1 MAAVTDLPTLLL
13 VAALGGAALLLLERV
28 IASTVLGLSL
38 TLGIVFVNVLGIELQ
53 ATLVGF
59 RVGDVDVV
67 AGLLLVAGI
76 ARLLRARRIS
86 VLQWLAIAF
95 GLTVLWSLVTG
106 LLTYGPGTAINDSRT
121 YVRVVAALLY
131 FSTTSPGDDA
141 FDALMTP
148 WLWLTGALVA
158 LTFARWGALMV
169 GMGDA
174 WWARA
179 DDMRVID
186 AFRTLVLL
194 QVLLLLWGAPPPVP
208 RRLMAAAPVLLAA
221 VVLLQHRTLW
231 IALAVGAIV
240 WAALT
245 RRLARR
251 VIPAA
256 VAAVVVG
263 GVLSFTLFG
272 GPSTIGSELEDS
284 ATNAGTF
291 VWRVE
296 GWRQLVLDR
305 GPDEISEVA
314 LGYPFGAGFERRI
327 EGRIVD
333 VTPHN
338 FFVQTYLRT
347 GLVGLG
353 ILLALYAGAMRGL
366 LRTPGWGRYLTA
378 PALLVLLVT
387 QLIFLQTSHPSFEQ
401 AVLVGLAIAT
411 AVTPASRGERT
422 AEVGRRGREP
432 SAPARPPAPSPAR
445 AVCA

>member
-1 MAAVTDLPTLLL
+1 MAAVTDLSTLLL

-28 IASTVLGLSL
+28 ISDTVLGLSL
-38 TLGIVFVNVLGIELQ
+38 TLGIVFLNVLGIELQ

-59 RVGDVDVV
+59 RVGAVDIV

-76 ARLLRARRIS
+76 ARLLRARRIAP
-86 VLQWLAIAF
+86 LQWLAIAF
-95 GLTVLWSLVTG
+95 GLLVLWSLVAG
-106 LLTYGPGTAINDSRT
+106 VLTYGPGTAINDSRT

-131 FSTTSPGDDA
+131 FSTTSPGDEA
-141 FDALMTP
+141 FDALMTH
-148 WLWLTGALVA
+148 WLWFTGALVA
-158 LTFARWGALMV
+158 LTFARWGALVV
-169 GMGDA
+169 GLGDA

-186 AFRTLVLL
+186 SFRTLVLL

-208 RRLMAAAPVLLAA
+208 RRLLAAAPVLLAA

-231 IALAVGAIV
+231 IALAIGAIV

-245 RRLARR
+245 RRLVRR
-251 VIPAA
+251 LVPAA
-256 VAAVVVG
+256 LAAVIVG

-272 GPSTIGSELEDS
+272 GPATIGSELEDS

-296 GWRQLVLDR
+296 GWRQLVLDS
-305 GPDEISEVA
+305 GPDEISEIA

-353 ILLALYAGAMRGL
+353 ILLAMYAGTMRRL

-378 PALLVLLVT
+378 PALLVVLVT

-411 AVTPASRGERT
+411 AVTPTRRPARVAT
-422 AEVGRRGREP
+422 HRRGP
-432 SAPARPPAPSPAR
+432 PTPARPRAPSPAG
-445 AVCA
+445 AVRT